1 LEDKISVDG
10 ETQMND
16 EGLIVLTVQVGLDD
30 GDAEELDHMTRQLLK
45 ELREQEVESA
55 DLVVSGA
62 AEAGT
67 KAADPVTIGA
77 IALAVL
83 PTVAPKVI
91 EFLQQWSSRRS
102 GRTVKFKGKLGGE
115 DIEFEGSQQDLQEIL
130 ATLSS
135 QK

>member
-1 LEDKISVDG
+1 MD
-10 ETQMND
+10 D
-16 EGLIVLTVQVGLDD
+16 EGLVVLTVRVGLDD
-30 GDAEELDHMTRQLLK
+30 GDDEELDRLTRLLLG

-55 DLVVSGA
+55 DLIVSGA

-83 PTVAPKVI
+83 PTVVPKIV

-102 GRTVKFKGKLGGE
+102 GRTVKFKGRLGGE
-115 DIEFEGSQQDLQEIL
+115 EIEFEGSQEDLQRIL
-130 ATLSS
+130 ATLNP

>member
-1 LEDKISVDG
+1 MD
-10 ETQMND
+10 D
-16 EGLIVLTVQVGLDD
+16 EGLVELTVQVGLDD
-30 GDAEELDHMTRQLLK
+30 GDAEELDHLTRLLLG

-55 DLVVSGA
+55 DLVVSGTA
-62 AEAGT
+62 AAGT

-83 PTVAPKVI
+83 PTVVPKII

-102 GRTVKFKGKLGGE
+102 GRTVKFKGRLGGE
-115 DIEFEGSQQDLQEIL
+115 EIEFEGSQEDLQRIL
-130 ATLSS
+130 ATLNS